1 MGTLDFDFVMQ
12 ATRGGVIAG
21 EVVLEA
27 YSDADYAGDRVD
39 RKSVSGGVLLVGG
52 MVVGWLFKKQ
62 ASISLST
69 MEAEFVAASQ
79 VTAEMLGIA
88 ELLKEIG
95 VKAKGVYDL
104 KVDNQAAI
112 KQIKG
117 EDTSGR
123 AKHIDIR
130 YKFVKDLA
138 RKEVLDVAYCESKE
152 MRADILTKA
161 LPAQRLE
168 ELRGLVMLQE

>member
-1 MGTLDFDFVMQ
+1 
-12 ATRGGVIAG
+12 
-21 EVVLEA
+21 
-27 YSDADYAGDRVD
+27 
-39 RKSVSGGVLLVGG
+39 
-52 MVVGWLFKKQ
+52 
-62 ASISLST
+62 
-69 MEAEFVAASQ
+69 
-79 VTAEMLGIA
+79 MLGIA

-95 VKAKGVYDL
+95 VKTKSVYDL

-138 RKEVLDVAYCESKE
+138 RKKALDVAYCESKE

-161 LPAQRLE
+161 LPAPRLE